1 MRENGATGRL
11 LALTVLLALLSGC
24 AAGAGGRAA
33 VPQPP
38 VDPQA
43 EAAIADESFRKA
55 AALSRDGRMAE
66 AAPWFER
73 AATRG
78 HTAAQVTLGTMYLL
92 GRGVPRDPAKAAGWY
107 RMAAEAGDA
116 WAQFSLGKMYL
127 GGNGVPRDLDEGIRL
142 QRLAAEQGH
151 PGAQYNMGAL
161 YYNGEG
167 VERDYAAAALWLERA
182 ARQGDTAAQLVL
194 GRMYSTP
201 HKGVRLDRVRAYAW
215 LSLAATAGNEE
226 AGAMAD
232 ELRRGMSAAER
243 VAARSLAR
251 RLSQDL
257 PQG

>member
-1 MRENGATGRL
+1 MVA
-11 LALTVLLALLSGC
+11 AVLLVAFLSGC
-24 AAGAGGRAA
+24 AAGTGGRAVA
-33 VPQPP
+33 PQPP
-38 VDPQA
+38 ADPQA
-43 EAAIADESFRKA
+43 QAAIADESFRKA

-66 AAPWFER
+66 AVPWFER

-92 GRGVPRDPAKAAGWY
+92 GRGVPRNPERAAEWY
-107 RMAAEAGDA
+107 RMAADAGDA

-127 GGNGVPRDLDEGIRL
+127 GGNGVPRDLREGIRL

-151 PGAQYNMGAL
+151 PGAEYNMGVL

-167 VERDYAAAALWLERA
+167 VDRDYAAAALWMERA
-182 ARQGDTAAQLVL
+182 ARQGDTEAQMVL

-201 HKGVRLDRVRAYAW
+201 HNGVRLDRVRAYAW
-215 LSLAATAGNEE
+215 YSLAAASGNEA
-226 AGAMAD
+226 AGDKAE
-232 ELRRGMSAAER
+232 ELQRGMSAAER

-251 RLSQDL
+251 RLAQEL